1 MLATQW
7 PRIFAQPDWVYE
19 LKWDG
24 VRVIHTWDGS
34 TVRLRS
40 RRGNDATSRY
50 PEVAVPAADRPLVLD
65 GEVVSLDPSGRPS
78 FQQLQQR
85 MNLAGGARIAAA
97 QTAVPVVY
105 VVFDVLYD
113 GEEVIAEPWERRR
126 RRLDSLDL
134 QFPLQPSTVVDGD
147 PTGLWDLVKQRGL
160 EGIVAK
166 QRSSVYRPG
175 IRSTEWRKITRFQ
188 TARAVVGGWLPG
200 ERARAGTFGS
210 LLIGLWNDDGL
221 QWVGAVGSGFSDA
234 SLAAIRAALDEMRVE
249 RSPFL
254 PDPGMPRN
262 AVWVEP
268 VLVAMVQ
275 YKDFT
280 DVGRLRGPS
289 FKGFTDDPPESVTWA
304 VEGPSPLR

>member
-126 RRLDSLDL
+126 RRLEALDL

-147 PTGLWDLVKQRGL
+147 PTALWELVKERGL

-166 QRSSVYRPG
+166 HRTSVYRPG
-175 IRSTEWRKITRFQ
+175 IRSTEWRKITRFR

-210 LLIGLWNDDGL
+210 LLLGLWTDDGL

-234 SLAAIRAALDEMRVE
+234 SLAAIRAALDQMRVE

-254 PDPGMPRN
+254 PDPAMPRN

-268 VLVAMVQ
+268 ALVAMVQ

-280 DVGRLRGPS
+280 DVGRL
-289 FKGFTDDPPESVTWA
+289 
-304 VEGPSPLR
+304 

>member
-1 MLATQW
+1 
-7 PRIFAQPDWVYE
+7 VYE

-24 VRVIHTWDGS
+24 VRVIHTWNGS
-34 TVRLRS
+34 AVRLRS

-50 PEVAVPAADRPLVLD
+50 PEVAMPVSDRPLVLD
-65 GEVVSLDPSGRPS
+65 GEIVSLDPSGRPS
-78 FQQLQQR
+78 FQQLQAR
-85 MNLAGGARIAAA
+85 MNLAGDARIAAA
-97 QTAVPVVY
+97 RTAVPVVY

-126 RRLDSLDL
+126 RRLESLDL
-134 QFPLQPSTVVDGD
+134 TFPFQASTVVDGD
-147 PTGLWDLVKQRGL
+147 PTSLWALVEERRL

-166 QRSSVYRPG
+166 LRTSVYRPG
-175 IRSTEWRKITRFQ
+175 VRSAEWRKITRFR

-200 ERARAGTFGS
+200 EGARAGTFGS
-210 LLIGLWNDDGL
+210 LLLGVRTGNGLR
-221 QWVGAVGSGFSDA
+221 WVGAVGSGFSDA
-234 SLAAIRAALDEMRVE
+234 SLVAIRAALDEMRVE

-254 PDPGMPRN
+254 RDPAMPRN

-275 YKDFT
+275 YKDHT

-289 FKGFTDDPPESVTWA
+289 FKGFTDDPPEAVTWEA
-304 VEGPSPLR
+304 EGPAD